1 MVGDAADEEL
11 LTEEDID
18 SVDVFCALT
27 NAEEANILSAMLA
40 KNMGAKKVMALLN
53 RPSYADLVE
62 AGTIDIAI
70 SPKEI
75 TIGSLLAYVRGG
87 DVVKVHSLR
96 RGAAEAIEAVAHGNK
111 DSSSVVGKMI
121 EEIDLPS
128 GCNIV
133 TIVRDQNVII
143 THHDTVI
150 EENDHLI
157 LFVSDRSNII
167 DLERIFRKNPS
178 NSKKT

>member
-1 MVGDAADEEL
+1 
-11 LTEEDID
+11 
-18 SVDVFCALT
+18 
-27 NAEEANILSAMLA
+27 
-40 KNMGAKKVMALLN
+40 
-53 RPSYADLVE
+53 
-62 AGTIDIAI
+62 
-70 SPKEI
+70 
-75 TIGSLLAYVRGG
+75 
-87 DVVKVHSLR
+87 
-96 RGAAEAIEAVAHGNK
+96 
-111 DSSSVVGKMI
+111 MI